1 MISVR
6 GFARLVSVA
15 LAVFIVF
22 ATLSPIDL
30 RPETGLPA
38 YAERFGAFF
47 ALSLTATLGWPKRR
61 LTALTLIVIAAAALE
76 AMQNLTPTR
85 HGRVLDALEKAL
97 GAGAGLLAAEIFE
110 GACRLLLLRGKEPPT
125 PGST

>member
-1 MISVR
+1 M
-6 GFARLVSVA
+6 A
-15 LAVFIVF
+15 LAVFIVLV
-22 ATLSPIDL
+22 TLAPIGL
-30 RPETGLPA
+30 RPETVFPA
-38 YAERFGAFF
+38 PLERFGAFF
-47 ALSLTATLGWPKRR
+47 ALSFTATIGWPKRR